1 MYIHFL
7 SNYDDEKP
15 IYRRNLA
22 EIICF
27 YLCLYN
33 NRNHIIFMI
42 YVQKFIFKTVLLNV
56 EKFFLFKKEK
66 IFISCGF
73 TKKTF
78 RIFFFID
85 YKETYSSFG

>member
-7 SNYDDEKP
+7 SNYDDEKL

-22 EIICF
+22 KIKCF
-27 YLCLYN
+27 YLYLYN

-56 EKFFLFKKEK
+56 EKLFLFKKK
-66 IFISCGF
+66 KYLLVVISPR
-73 TKKTF
+73 KLSD
-78 RIFFFID
+78 FFFL
-85 YKETYSSFG
+85 

>member
-7 SNYDDEKP
+7 SKYDDEKL

-27 YLCLYN
+27 YLYLYN
-33 NRNHIIFMI
+33 NRNHKIFMI

-66 IFISCGF
+66 IFISCDF

-78 RIFFFID
+78 RIFF
-85 YKETYSSFG
+85 YRL

>member
-7 SNYDDEKP
+7 SNYDDEKL

-22 EIICF
+22 KIKCF
-27 YLCLYN
+27 YLYLYN

-56 EKFFLFKKEK
+56 EKFFLFKKK
-66 IFISCGF
+66 NI
-73 TKKTF
+73 
-78 RIFFFID
+78 
-85 YKETYSSFG
+85 Y

>member
-7 SNYDDEKP
+7 SNYDDEKL

-22 EIICF
+22 EIKCF

-56 EKFFLFKKEK
+56 EKFFLFKKRK
-66 IFISCGF
+66 YLLVVISPR
-73 TKKTF
+73 KLSE
-78 RIFFFID
+78 FFFL
-85 YKETYSSFG
+85 

>member
-7 SNYDDEKP
+7 SNYKDEKL

-22 EIICF
+22 EIKCF

-42 YVQKFIFKTVLLNV
+42 YVQKFIFKTVPVLLNI

-66 IFISCGF
+66 VLISCDF

-78 RIFFFID
+78 RIFF
-85 YKETYSSFG
+85 YRL

>member
-7 SNYDDEKP
+7 SNYDDEKL

-22 EIICF
+22 EIKCF
-27 YLCLYN
+27 YLYLYN
-33 NRNHIIFMI
+33 NRNHKIFMI

-56 EKFFLFKKEK
+56 EKFFLFKKK
-66 IFISCGF
+66 IFISCDF

-78 RIFFFID
+78 RIFFID

>member
-1 MYIHFL
+1 MYIHVHFL
-7 SNYDDEKP
+7 SNYDDEKL

-22 EIICF
+22 EIKCF

-66 IFISCGF
+66 ISISCGF

-78 RIFFFID
+78 RIFF
-85 YKETYSSFG
+85 YRL